1 MIWPNIWRQELFV
14 CQAFG
19 IIIAERGRMDF
30 AGWGV
35 VFACLAAVLIH
46 ALGRMFT
53 TGNGRKEN

>member
-1 MIWPNIWRQELFV
+1 MPGRD
-14 CQAFG
+14 AFKV
-19 IIIAERGRMDF
+19 IDF

>member
-1 MIWPNIWRQELFV
+1 
-14 CQAFG
+14 
-19 IIIAERGRMDF
+19 MDF

-35 VFACLAAVLIH
+35 VFACLAALLIH